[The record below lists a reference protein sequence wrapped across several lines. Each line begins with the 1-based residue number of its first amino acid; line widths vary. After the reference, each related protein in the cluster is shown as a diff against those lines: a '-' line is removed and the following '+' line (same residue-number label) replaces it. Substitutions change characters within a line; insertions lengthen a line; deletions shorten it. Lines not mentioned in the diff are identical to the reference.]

1 MLFFK
6 FLLLYILGI
15 GPLTKVTTLKEIR
28 TLLFIFYV
36 KLYFHLAVDL
46 GPFGK
51 KLWIYAL
58 LETN

>member
-46 GPFGK
+46 GPFGN
-51 KLWIYAL
+51 KLWI
-58 LETN
+58 